1 MRAPVGPTAHHT
13 TGVPVS
19 APHPENRMSITPHR
33 PPRCARCEQSI
44 VAPAHYREPRPEGV
58 LVKHTSEA
66 ECLDALKL
74 ACTHTRALIMA
85 VLHWHTAREV
95 TRAEWVEK
103 GESSPSNT
111 STLNKASDDLAAQV
125 EAYYARLGSESA

>member
-1 MRAPVGPTAHHT
+1 MPLP
-13 TGVPVS
+13 
-19 APHPENRMSITPHR
+19 PHPA
-33 PPRCARCEQSI
+33 PRCARCEQPI
-44 VAPAHYREPRPEGV
+44 ATPAHYREPRPEGV

-66 ECLDALKL
+66 ECLDALTL
-74 ACTHTRALIMA
+74 ARTHTRALIMA

-103 GESSPSNT
+103 GAVSPSNT
-111 STLNKASDDLAAQV
+111 SSLNKASDDLAAQV